1 VKVFIS
7 WSGKRS
13 RDVAAALGDWL
24 PQILPAVD
32 PFVSTRDLAAGSRW
46 AIEIAEQLKETDFGI
61 VCITR
66 ENQLAPWLNY
76 EAGAI
81 AKSVDASHLVPL
93 AVNLAPAEIDHPLG
107 QFQGTEATEA
117 GIREIVES
125 LNAACPE
132 PRPERYLERALEKFW
147 PDLEDEF
154 QEFRDRSYPEEEAQG
169 TSPRREDREI
179 LEEVLQT
186 VRGLAQRP
194 FTQEPVRHP
203 TEQFADDVGNL
214 LRPAGIRGWTA
225 AYGPGTVDLRVNG
238 QLTPLL
244 MDELSLLGRLRGL
257 TVNVHER
264 EQDDP
269 RPPSADLDHLP

>member
-1 VKVFIS
+1 MKVFIS
-7 WSGKRS
+7 WSGDRS

-32 PFVSTRDLAAGSRW
+32 PFVSTRNLAAGSRW
-46 AIEIAEQLKETDFGI
+46 AIEIAEELEETDFGI

-66 ENQLAPWLNY
+66 ENQFAPWLNY

-81 AKSVDASHLVPL
+81 AKSVAASHLVPL

-117 GIREIVES
+117 GIRGIAES

-132 PRPERYLERALEKFW
+132 PRPERYLNSALEKFW
-147 PDLEDEF
+147 PDLKAELE
-154 QEFRDRSYPEEEAQG
+154 EFRHKAYPEDADRKA
-169 TSPRREDREI
+169 SPRREDREI

-194 FTQEPVRHP
+194 LAREVVRHP
-203 TEQFADDVGNL
+203 NEQFADEVGDL
-214 LRPAGIRGWTA
+214 LRSAGIRGWSA
-225 AYGPGTVDLRVNG
+225 AYGPSSVDLQIDG
-238 QLTPLL
+238 QLTPPLI
-244 MDELSLLGRLRGL
+244 DELLLLGKLKGL
-257 TVNVHER
+257 NINVRER
-264 EQDDP
+264 DRDDP
-269 RPPSADLDHLP
+269 HPPSVDSDTF